1 MRKIAFCFLIY
12 DTINHEELWHHFFDN
27 INKSKYSIYIHYKVD
42 SGLKYFNQYK
52 LNNCIETTYGDIS
65 IVKAQNILLSEA
77 LKDDNNEH
85 FVFLS
90 NSCIPLKNFDYVYEI
105 LNSKYSY
112 FNLSPKEQCF
122 PRCENLLKHV
132 DIENIQKASQW
143 CILNRKHSS
152 IMVNENYIAW
162 YETMFA
168 PDEICYITN
177 IYVNNLQTELIT
189 TPNLADGA
197 TTFTNWSD
205 MDYKYISDCG
215 LKNYNYITNEELL
228 YLMNSKSL
236 FGRKFL
242 VECSLESEFY
252 INKIKVN

>member
-1 MRKIAFCFLIY
+1 
-12 DTINHEELWHHFFDN
+12 
-27 INKSKYSIYIHYKVD
+27 
-42 SGLKYFNQYK
+42 
-52 LNNCIETTYGDIS
+52 
-65 IVKAQNILLSEA
+65 
-77 LKDDNNEH
+77 
-85 FVFLS
+85 
-90 NSCIPLKNFDYVYEI
+90 
-105 LNSKYSY
+105 
-112 FNLSPKEQCF
+112 
-122 PRCENLLKHV
+122 
-132 DIENIQKASQW
+132 
-143 CILNRKHSS
+143 
-152 IMVNENYIAW
+152 MVNENYIAW